1 MEDLLEQ
8 FDYETEE
15 YIEEFDI
22 KTIDIFSPEEILADI
37 VISNYKELTK
47 RQKYTLIKKLKP
59 VSLKQSI
66 DLVISFLRECYNE
79 EYVKKFMYVLDN
91 KFVIKK
97 NTCMHLSFFNPEDGK
112 IYFNP
117 HGNIYDP
124 LLLLHEFMH
133 YVNDNKEVTTFVSD
147 YFTEAVSFYNEML
160 FEDFIEKNYPKYQKE
175 VNVYAYYKE
184 LTNYIESIEFK
195 ILTHLLK
202 RKLEGKKINK
212 YFLYE
217 ALEELSDVP
226 YEYLG
231 KAMHVI
237 EEYTNGENYPDF
249 ASLYAH
255 LSEYVVGGVFSKY
268 LYALHKKNSN
278 MGIDINEILE
288 HYDMKDLYDFL
299 DINIDLIL
307 YEGQV
312 INEDDLIPFVFDKPT
327 QKKLEYFYKKEQKRA

>member
-15 YIEEFDI
+15 FIEEFDI
-22 KTIDIFSPEEILADI
+22 RTIDIFSPEEILADI

-47 RQKYTLIKKLKP
+47 RQKYTLIKKLKS

-66 DLVISFLRECYNE
+66 NLVISFLRECYNE
-79 EYVKKFMYVLDN
+79 EYVEKFMYVLDN
-91 KFVIKK
+91 ELVIKK
-97 NTCMHLSFFNPEDGK
+97 DTCMHLSFLDPEDGK

-117 HGNIYDP
+117 YGNIYDP
-124 LLLLHEFMH
+124 LTLLHEFMH
-133 YVNDNKEVTTFVSD
+133 YVNDKTILSC
-147 YFTEAVSFYNEML
+147 YFSEAISFYNEML
-160 FEDFIEKNYPKYQKE
+160 FEDFIKKNYPKYQKE
-175 VNVYAYYKE
+175 VDTNAYDRE
-184 LTNYIESIEFK
+184 LTGYVETIAFK

-217 ALEELSDVP
+217 ALEEQSEVP
-226 YEYLG
+226 YEYLE
-231 KAMHVI
+231 KAMYVI
-237 EEYTNGENYPDF
+237 EEYINGENYPDF
-249 ASLYAH
+249 ASLYFH
-255 LSEYVVGGVFSKY
+255 LSEYLVGGVFSKY
-268 LYALHKKNSN
+268 LYALHKENSN

-312 INEDDLIPFVFDKPT
+312 ITEDDPIPFVFDKPT